1 MNRSGTLPWPGWE
14 IVRRLGSG
22 SYGSVFEIEREQFG
36 IHERAALKV
45 ISFPKDP
52 GELEEWRQSGYDDQT
67 LAQSYRRQMERV
79 LNEYKLLMELKG
91 TSHIVNCDTYEV
103 IAHPDGIGWDIYIR
117 MELLTPLKKYLA
129 REITPE
135 QTVKLGLDLCK
146 ALSLCREKDIIHR
159 DIKPD
164 NILVSDSGDFK
175 LGDFGVAKTAERTMA
190 GTRTGTPN
198 FTAPEVYHNEPYG
211 KSVDIY
217 SLGMVLYWMLNRR
230 ALPFLP
236 LPPQMPSPDEMQE
249 ALLRR
254 MRGEALPRPVDGS
267 RALQDVVLKA
277 CAYRPEDRY
286 ATPEELRRALKAV
299 RAADTSAADTIPDVQ
314 PAAPAAEPSS
324 TDADATM
331 GNNWETGPQTETQP
345 ELTDFDAT
353 DATMGTCGT
362 LPNQYGNDASRQKDS
377 EPIHRPQFETSPS
390 AQSQRTKGDD
400 KLVHVTLTAEQAAN
414 GCQIDVRGGRRS
426 AKLRVTVPKH
436 TVNGQM
442 FRLYGEG
449 HNSRDGGEPGDLL
462 IQFHVPKLV
471 SAATP
476 GRFESDVFQD
486 YGAAITADVSELTLC
501 PGESATI
508 LLTRSGNVPEPCCY
522 WWRKQSDITLE
533 FGQQLDNRNI
543 LATVTGKKPS
553 EGYVRFY
560 IGSDAETFKDAA
572 LYAFVDVHVDVR
584 SAHTHGSGTSAPD
597 SAEVRYDEESE
608 RELKHGYVTLSGTLS
623 RSALQRA
630 RQCMREHGTND
641 LRIYTSGTLSREIMM
656 QIGSISNLDRLTIYG
671 ADDNT
676 RMEDFTPLTSLR
688 VLSKLRLP
696 NVHLRDISPLADMPQ
711 LSSLSLDKNEIV
723 DLRPLSGLKRLTDL
737 DISENRVSDLTPLSG
752 LTKMRCLFLSS
763 NRISDL
769 WPLAGMTELMSLW
782 IRCNRVSDLT
792 PLSGMKELS
801 YLTIS
806 YNQIYDL
813 TPLAGM
819 TEMEMLWM
827 RNNPISDL
835 TPLSAMTVLDLVD
848 VSATNVKSLKGL
860 ENARALDTLYVADC
874 NLTDISALNVSGCR
888 EALKRDYD

>member
-79 LNEYKLLMELKG
+79 LNEYKLLMEFKG

-135 QTVKLGLDLCK
+135 QTVKLGMDLCK

-299 RAADTSAADTIPDVQ
+299 YAADTSAADTIPDAQ
-314 PAAPAAEPSS
+314 PSEEPSFP
-324 TDADATM
+324 DADATM

-345 ELTDFDAT
+345 ECMISCPA
-353 DATMGTCGT
+353 C
-362 LPNQYGNDASRQKDS
+362 
-377 EPIHRPQFETSPS
+377 H
-390 AQSQRTKGDD
+390 
-400 KLVHVTLTAEQAAN
+400 KLVPSDSQF
-414 GCQIDVRGGRRS
+414 CFYCGGNLAQKKESKSEDFADTFSSLFGS
-426 AKLRVTVPKH
+426 ASP
-436 TVNGQM
+436 
-442 FRLYGEG
+442 
-449 HNSRDGGEPGDLL
+449 GGA
-462 IQFHVPKLV
+462 F
-471 SAATP
+471 
-476 GRFESDVFQD
+476 
-486 YGAAITADVSELTLC
+486 TLC
-501 PGESATI
+501 PNCRTPVPSGSQFCQNCGKPIGSAGQNMASQQNAPKKTTVYMGDNMKKWDTLAGES
-508 LLTRSGNVPEPCCY
+508 E
-522 WWRKQSDITLE
+522 
-533 FGQQLDNRNI
+533 
-543 LATVTGKKPS
+543 
-553 EGYVRFY
+553 
-560 IGSDAETFKDAA
+560 
-572 LYAFVDVHVDVR
+572 
-584 SAHTHGSGTSAPD
+584 
-597 SAEVRYDEESE
+597 
-608 RELKHGYVTLSGTLS
+608 
-623 RSALQRA
+623 
-630 RQCMREHGTND
+630 
-641 LRIYTSGTLSREIMM
+641 
-656 QIGSISNLDRLTIYG
+656 
-671 ADDNT
+671 
-676 RMEDFTPLTSLR
+676 
-688 VLSKLRLP
+688 VLSWKET
-696 NVHLRDISPLADMPQ
+696 
-711 LSSLSLDKNEIV
+711 SLSLPEKLPFAHIKVTTQRILISSESRMARGVRNSSLLAYAATSANEHGKPWAMIPLECVRSFRQSGKTEITIDADKTFKFVVMGSSLTFGKAKTYTSEI
-723 DLRPLSGLKRLTDL
+723 
-737 DISENRVSDLTPLSG
+737 
-752 LTKMRCLFLSS
+752 
-763 NRISDL
+763 
-769 WPLAGMTELMSLW
+769 
-782 IRCNRVSDLT
+782 
-792 PLSGMKELS
+792 
-801 YLTIS
+801 Y
-806 YNQIYDL
+806 
-813 TPLAGM
+813 
-819 TEMEMLWM
+819 
-827 RNNPISDL
+827 
-835 TPLSAMTVLDLVD
+835 
-848 VSATNVKSLKGL
+848 
-860 ENARALDTLYVADC
+860 
-874 NLTDISALNVSGCR
+874 
-888 EALKRDYD
+888 EALRKVMPDKAL